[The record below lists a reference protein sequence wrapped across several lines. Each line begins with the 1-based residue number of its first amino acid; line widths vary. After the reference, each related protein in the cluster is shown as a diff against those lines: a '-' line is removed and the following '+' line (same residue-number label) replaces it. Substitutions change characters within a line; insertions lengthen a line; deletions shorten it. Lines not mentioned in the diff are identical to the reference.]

1 MLKDFEKAGLPNIFD
16 KKVDKK
22 KKTKGNLF
30 DDEDEKDDNQPV
42 IPSKKKT
49 LQEDD
54 EEIPHSR
61 FKKPVEE
68 EPVKKPKIL

>member
-30 DDEDEKDDNQPV
+30 DDEDEA
-42 IPSKKKT
+42 S
-49 LQEDD
+49 
-54 EEIPHSR
+54 
-61 FKKPVEE
+61 
-68 EPVKKPKIL
+68 

>member
-30 DDEDEKDDNQPV
+30 DDEDEASQPV
-42 IPSKKKT
+42 IPTKKK
-49 LQEDD
+49 
-54 EEIPHSR
+54 PA
-61 FKKPVEE
+61 
-68 EPVKKPKIL
+68 